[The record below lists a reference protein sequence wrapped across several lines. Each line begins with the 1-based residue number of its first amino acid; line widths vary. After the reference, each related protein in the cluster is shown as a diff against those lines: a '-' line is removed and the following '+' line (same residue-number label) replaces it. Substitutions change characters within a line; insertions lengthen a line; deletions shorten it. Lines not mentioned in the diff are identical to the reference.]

1 MRVSASDIRTD
12 PRRATV
18 LPAAEPGQ
26 DRDRAKTGQLC
37 ETAGRADY
45 RTDVL
50 MKDFVSGTAVR
61 SPSSCTASP
70 RRARLRCRKAAPTTG
85 DVPASA
91 DHDSSPRWQP
101 RAKRRSAVVMWGA
114 LQ

>member
-50 MKDFVSGTAVR
+50 MKDFVSGAADQRARSRTAAPGPV
-61 SPSSCTASP
+61 
-70 RRARLRCRKAAPTTG
+70 RLRCRRGGPTAG
-85 DVPASA
+85 HALASA
-91 DHDSSPRWQP
+91 GHVSSPP
-101 RAKRRSAVVMWGA
+101 
-114 LQ
+114 